1 MAKILHRGDCSDGY
15 MRGEGNFRII
25 QDTPELQQQLIT
37 IEECGRICYRSD
49 EGGSTRA
56 GRAKFIRSLIKR
68 GHHSVIEHS
77 SLTVIF
83 ENVSRG
89 FTHEMVRHRL
99 CAFSQESTR
108 YCDYAGGKLDLEEAE
123 LAVIVPP
130 HIDIKSIDIGHNAEI
145 LMNQNQLADTVEHR
159 YKKLRKDGWKPQDA
173 RQFLPIGIAAKI
185 AVTANFREWQHIF
198 AMRTQKAAHW
208 EIRYVMCDLLAKLKE
223 IIPVIFEDFEFS
235 ESPDANGYRYTL
247 QEK

>member
-1 MAKILHRGDCSDGY
+1 MAKILHRGDGSDGY
-15 MRGEGNFRII
+15 VRGEGKFAII
-25 QDTPELQQQLIT
+25 QNDGELRQQLIS
-37 IEECGRICYRSD
+37 IERCGRICYRSD
-49 EGGSTRA
+49 RKLIGSITGA
-56 GRAKFIRSLIKR
+56 EKFIRTLIKS

-108 YCDYAGGKLDLEEAE
+108 YCDYAGGTLDLETAE
-123 LAVIVPP
+123 LVFVYPP
-130 HIDIKSIDIGHNAEI
+130 H
-145 LMNQNQLADTVEHR
+145 
-159 YKKLRKDGWKPQDA
+159 KKLLLPDDSHDHSVSDGIVAQTPDEIEHMYKHLRYLDWKPQDA

-185 AVTANFREWQHIF
+185 AITANFREWRHIF
-198 AMRTQKAAHW
+198 TMRTQKAAHW
-208 EIRYVMCDLLAKLKE
+208 EIRYAMCDLLAKLKE

-247 QEK
+247 